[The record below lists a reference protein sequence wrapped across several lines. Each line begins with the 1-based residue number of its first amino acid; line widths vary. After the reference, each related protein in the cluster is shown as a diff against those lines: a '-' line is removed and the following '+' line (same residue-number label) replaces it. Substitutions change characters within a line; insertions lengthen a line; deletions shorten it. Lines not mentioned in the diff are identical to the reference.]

1 MRDLNEIRQE
11 INEIDEKLTELFR
24 RRMDCARDVAE
35 YKKANDIPI
44 LNAEREREVLDRV
57 QERGGEYG
65 LPARLLY
72 TDIMELSRALQ
83 HTIVGSGSEMRRQL
97 AEAEELL
104 PTKGV
109 KVAYQG
115 IKGANGHEAA
125 IRLFPDAEKVSCK
138 SFADVFRTVDEGGAS
153 FGVLPVENST
163 AGSVSAVYD
172 LILKHRFYIVG
183 ALGLPIDYCLC
194 GLRQSQLSD
203 IERVWTHPQS
213 ISQCENY
220 IASHGFEAVPYSNT
234 AVAAREVAREK
245 RLNVAAICSYKACEE
260 YGLKILDDHIQ
271 DDNSN
276 MTRFVVI
283 SKKLYV
289 PADADKIS
297 LCFNLPHVSGSLYS
311 VLCRFNSLGLNLTK
325 IESRPIVGSKFE
337 YLFYLDFTGNVRS
350 ESAMRLLSQLS
361 AEMTG
366 FSFLGNYREV

>member
-125 IRLFPDAEKVSCK
+125 IRLFPDAEKIN
-138 SFADVFRTVDEGGAS
+138 AD
-153 FGVLPVENST
+153 
-163 AGSVSAVYD
+163 
-172 LILKHRFYIVG
+172 
-183 ALGLPIDYCLC
+183 
-194 GLRQSQLSD
+194 
-203 IERVWTHPQS
+203 
-213 ISQCENY
+213 
-220 IASHGFEAVPYSNT
+220 
-234 AVAAREVAREK
+234 
-245 RLNVAAICSYKACEE
+245 
-260 YGLKILDDHIQ
+260 
-271 DDNSN
+271 
-276 MTRFVVI
+276 
-283 SKKLYV
+283 
-289 PADADKIS
+289 
-297 LCFNLPHVSGSLYS
+297 
-311 VLCRFNSLGLNLTK
+311 
-325 IESRPIVGSKFE
+325 
-337 YLFYLDFTGNVRS
+337 
-350 ESAMRLLSQLS
+350 
-361 AEMTG
+361 
-366 FSFLGNYREV
+366 

>member
-35 YKKANDIPI
+35 YKKANDLPI
-44 LNAEREREVLDRV
+44 LNTEREREVLDRV

-104 PTKGV
+104 LTKGV

>member
-1 MRDLNEIRQE
+1 MRDLNGIRQE

-83 HTIVGSGSEMRRQL
+83 HTIVGSGSELRRQL